1 MHVSRSRV
9 LLLVAVAGL
18 AAALILGAVL
28 APRPAGATDAVAKSA
43 NRVRR
48 VMVATELRRTLADIH
63 AARDRAWRW
72 DDVMSAPRSPYDA
85 SAERSSSLHY
95 RRMLLGVWT
104 VRAEQAQRIARHPP
118 LLRDW
123 LCIHRYEAAW
133 NDPDAPYYGGL
144 QMDMSFMQAYGG
156 GLLRRKGTA
165 DHWTP
170 LEQIWVA
177 ERAYRSGL
185 GFYPWPTTA
194 RWCGLT

>member
-1 MHVSRSRV
+1 
-9 LLLVAVAGL
+9 
-18 AAALILGAVL
+18 
-28 APRPAGATDAVAKSA
+28 
-43 NRVRR
+43 
-48 VMVATELRRTLADIH
+48 
-63 AARDRAWRW
+63 
-72 DDVMSAPRSPYDA
+72 MSAPRSPYDA

-144 QMDMSFMQAYGG
+144 QMDLSFQRAYGAA
-156 GLLRRKGTA
+156 LLRRKGTA

-185 GFYPWPTTA
+185 GFYPWPTTWTIQRRSRSRSSSMKSTRCHCPSWISPFRIGTDSPA
-194 RWCGLT
+194 PPSSMAMQCE